1 MLETELEPE
10 LDPELELELE
20 LDDEFDELDDELEL
34 DGAGDFPA
42 LDDEPAL
49 ELEVLRSVDSDRFGG
64 GGSVLFL
71 SLVIDFTLDIEKC
84 SHFGVHSTTEVKR
97 EKSVRT

>member
-20 LDDEFDELDDELEL
+20 LDEEFDELDDELEL

-42 LDDEPAL
+42 FDDEPAL
-49 ELEVLRSVDSDRFGG
+49 ELEVLRSVDSDRFDS
-64 GGSVLFL
+64 GGSLFFF

-84 SHFGVHSTTEVKR
+84 LHLGVHSTTEVK
-97 EKSVRT
+97 

>member
-20 LDDEFDELDDELEL
+20 LDEEFDELDDELEL
-34 DGAGDFPA
+34 AGDFPA
-42 LDDEPAL
+42 FDDEPAL

-64 GGSVLFL
+64 GGSVFFF

-84 SHFGVHSTTEVKR
+84 SHLGVHSTTEVK
-97 EKSVRT
+97 

>member
-10 LDPELELELE
+10 LEPELELELE
-20 LDDEFDELDDELEL
+20 LDEEFDELDDELEL
-34 DGAGDFPA
+34 TGGFPA
-42 LDDEPAL
+42 FDDEPAL

-64 GGSVLFL
+64 GGSVFFF

-84 SHFGVHSTTEVKR
+84 SHLGVHSTTEVR
-97 EKSVRT
+97 

>member
-20 LDDEFDELDDELEL
+20 LDEEFDELDDELEL

-42 LDDEPAL
+42 FDDELAL

-64 GGSVLFL
+64 GGSVFLF
-71 SLVIDFTLDIEKC
+71 SFVIDFTLDIEKC
-84 SHFGVHSTTEVKR
+84 SHLGVHSTTEVK
-97 EKSVRT
+97 

>member
-20 LDDEFDELDDELEL
+20 LDDEFEELDDELEL

-42 LDDEPAL
+42 FDDEPAL

-64 GGSVLFL
+64 GGSVFFF

-84 SHFGVHSTTEVKR
+84 SHLGVHSTTEVK
-97 EKSVRT
+97 

>member
-10 LDPELELELE
+10 LEPELELE

-34 DGAGDFPA
+34 DGAGDFPV

-49 ELEVLRSVDSDRFGG
+49 EPEVLRSVDSDRLGG
-64 GGSVLFL
+64 GGSVFFL
-71 SLVIDFTLDIEKC
+71 SFVIDFTLDIEKC
-84 SHFGVHSTTEVKR
+84 SHLGVHSTTEVRR
-97 EKSVRT
+97 EKRVRM